1 VIHPGSS
8 HRRVAGQPNG
18 SNKEK
23 LMKIENVIRPPAIIR
38 GKESRSA
45 PARPM
50 QADKSA
56 ISDQVNLTATAE
68 KMSQLE
74 GNLSEV
80 EVSDQAKI
88 EAIRQAIAEGRFKV
102 DEQAVAE
109 NLVQET
115 LANISRHA
123 QRFDD

>member
-1 VIHPGSS
+1 
-8 HRRVAGQPNG
+8 
-18 SNKEK
+18 
-23 LMKIENVIRPPAIIR
+23 MKIENVGRPPAIIR

-45 PARPM
+45 PAGPV
-50 QADKSA
+50 QAVKSA

-74 GNLSEV
+74 GNLGEV

-109 NLVQET
+109 NLVQESI
-115 LANISRHA
+115 ANISRHA
-123 QRFDD
+123 GRFDE